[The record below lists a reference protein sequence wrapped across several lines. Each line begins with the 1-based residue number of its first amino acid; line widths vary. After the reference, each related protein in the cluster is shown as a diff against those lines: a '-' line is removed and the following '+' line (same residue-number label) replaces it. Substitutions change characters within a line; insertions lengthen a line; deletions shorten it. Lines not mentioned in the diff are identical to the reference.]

1 MKGFGSQNPRM
12 WQRVWGGMDLSWV
25 AIGTASA
32 IYRGV
37 WPLVGGLPD
46 ALELARAWGH
56 GLLSIVSIADAALG
70 LSILVSGCLLVLGK
84 GAAYPLVIAQTP
96 LRILLV
102 TPSLWLLPY
111 AGQVVP
117 VPLMIVL
124 LVISELG
131 KLWTLR
137 RPRPS

>member
-25 AIGTASA
+25 AIGTVSA
-32 IYRGV
+32 VSKGT

-46 ALELARAWGH
+46 ALELATAWGH
-56 GLLSIVSIADAALG
+56 SLLSIV
-70 LSILVSGCLLVLGK
+70 VSGCLLVLGK
-84 GAAYPLVIAQTP
+84 GSAYPLVIAQTP

-117 VPLMIVL
+117 VPLMIAL
-124 LVISELG
+124 LVISEFG

-137 RPRPS
+137 RPRPSRAGHVALCG

>member
-1 MKGFGSQNPRM
+1 MGRYRHGVCDLQGRVAPRG
-12 WQRVWGGMDLSWV
+12 W
-25 AIGTASA
+25 
-32 IYRGV
+32 
-37 WPLVGGLPD
+37 
-46 ALELARAWGH
+46 H

-124 LVISELG
+124 LAISELG

-137 RPRPS
+137 RPCPS